1 MNIHLKF
8 WLKIKIFID
17 VIFYS
22 YWILILQILLKLDF
36 NKEMNKLLKR
46 AVVFLI
52 IVLLFMFMY
61 ANKRSSKLEVRA
73 IKTEKTNTKLE
84 YSASFDQNN
93 YLNKINASRINNLF
107 EILKEKEL
115 VYQNS
120 LSSFKLH
127 SFKEIS
133 EKYPNYLEVNG
144 QNAVMVTENF
154 LDFLKHTSHMQTF
167 VENFYKDRNKNR
179 ELTTVK

>member
-1 MNIHLKF
+1 MSLF
-8 WLKIKIFID
+8 
-17 VIFYS
+17 FYS
-22 YWILILQILLKLDF
+22 YWILVLQILLKLDF
-36 NKEMNKLLKR
+36 NQEMNKLLKR
-46 AVVFLI
+46 AVVFLV
-52 IVLLFMFMY
+52 IVVLFMFIY

-115 VYQNS
+115 VYQNT

-144 QNAVMVTENF
+144 QNGVMVTENF
-154 LDFLKHTSHMQTF
+154 LDFLKHTSHRQTF
-167 VENFYKDRNKNR
+167 VENFNKDRNKNR